1 MKSKTLRILNF
12 DIGLLKVTFMLV
24 GKTPLESVGVK
35 IISAIP
41 ARILTSLFNLKGPGP
56 SLFSPS
62 PRVLA
67 ITATGIFSEQSLKSK
82 W

>member
-56 SLFSPS
+56 
-62 PRVLA
+62 
-67 ITATGIFSEQSLKSK
+67 
-82 W
+82 